1 MIGAAAVNG
10 ILSLWFVVG
19 DMVVGTAGT
28 NTSMGVVAI
37 VAVATRMIAVAAIA
51 SPLMSD
57 GDVRMVAIGCWAVG
71 SMIWS
76 SCGLWLLH

>member
-28 NTSMGVVAI
+28 NTSMVAIIESSGGVVAI
-37 VAVATRMIAVAAIA
+37 VAE
-51 SPLMSD
+51 
-57 GDVRMVAIGCWAVG
+57 
-71 SMIWS
+71 
-76 SCGLWLLH
+76 